1 MWTLLPTDQ
10 ICVWALLRRQAAQ
23 TTQGKM
29 DELKQPVSAPL
40 SPTGSSRSWAK
51 NRPLQMARLNSDSQM
66 TNNAEQA
73 KLQHGK
79 QDLALTFQDLFYQ
92 STN

>member
-1 MWTLLPTDQ
+1 
-10 ICVWALLRRQAAQ
+10 
-23 TTQGKM
+23 
-29 DELKQPVSAPL
+29 
-40 SPTGSSRSWAK
+40 
-51 NRPLQMARLNSDSQM
+51 MARLNSDSQM

-79 QDLALTFQDLFYQ
+79 QDLALTFRDLFYQ